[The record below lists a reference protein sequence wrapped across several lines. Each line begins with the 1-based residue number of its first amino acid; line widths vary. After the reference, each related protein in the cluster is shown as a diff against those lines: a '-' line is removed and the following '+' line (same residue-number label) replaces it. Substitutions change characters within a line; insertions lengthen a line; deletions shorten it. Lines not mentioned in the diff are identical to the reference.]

1 MCTILS
7 PSGVDIFFTCIG
19 CLNCKGDSI
28 FFSLSVNKQQI
39 AHKHFPTAGQYLAH
53 ARVKPGGYAMLMG
66 SNKAETIVHNWPG
79 DMAVR
84 MSKALAR
91 LRGSVRVPFGVCL
104 FVLLE

>member
-1 MCTILS
+1 
-7 PSGVDIFFTCIG
+7 
-19 CLNCKGDSI
+19 
-28 FFSLSVNKQQI
+28 
-39 AHKHFPTAGQYLAH
+39 
-53 ARVKPGGYAMLMG
+53 MLMG

-91 LRGSVRVPFGVCL
+91 RRGSVRVPFGVCL